1 MRHITLVR
9 VPGPGASSVQVE
21 DSTTLAQFAAD
32 HALNGRQL
40 IVDGEGIP
48 ADSWGTTSLDGAVEI
63 FATGA
68 VKGNNT
74 KAA

>member
-21 DSTTLAQFAAD
+21 AGTTLAQFAAD
-32 HALNGRQL
+32 HSLNGRQL
-40 IVDGEGIP
+40 IVDGEGV
-48 ADSWGTTSLDGAVEI
+48 AANAWASTTLDSATEV

-68 VKGNNT
+68 VKCN
-74 KAA
+74 